1 LFNLAFEIVGKA
13 IHNNDIH
20 WDLRPNYVDNY
31 AVFILFISFLLLSAT
46 KLSTPF
52 FLTTLKKSVL
62 KNRSIEKVV
71 LDENPLSQLSA
82 GLLVVN
88 FLICSSL
95 YFYINLSQWYPSNL
109 FTIILISILS
119 PFYLYYSPTIYLIF
133 VEFIVGEK
141 GITLEVKLTT
151 KILFKA
157 IGILLFFFL
166 VVLLFNKQ
174 VASIVNI
181 VILMCIAFIYA
192 FRIYRGLLLSIS
204 KRLNWYYIFLYLCT
218 FEILP
223 FYIIWSFLKKHI

>member
-1 LFNLAFEIVGKA
+1 MFNLAFEIVVKA
-13 IHNNDIH
+13 IHNSDIQ

-31 AVFILFISFLLLSAT
+31 VVFILFISFLLLSAT

-95 YFYINLSQWYPSNL
+95 YFYINLSQWYPSSL
-109 FTIILISILS
+109 FTSILISILS

-174 VASIVNI
+174 VSSIVNI

>member
-1 LFNLAFEIVGKA
+1 M
-13 IHNNDIH
+13 
-20 WDLRPNYVDNY
+20 
-31 AVFILFISFLLLSAT
+31 
-46 KLSTPF
+46 
-52 FLTTLKKSVL
+52 
-62 KNRSIEKVV
+62 V

-95 YFYINLSQWYPSNL
+95 YFYINLSQWYPSSL
-109 FTIILISILS
+109 FTTILISILS
-119 PFYLYYSPTIYLIF
+119 PLYLYYSPTIYLIF

-174 VASIVNI
+174 VSSIVNI